1 MRGDVTAEQF
11 RLVWARAG
19 GDAVPMPIQAP
30 SRGRMISDRDRIG
43 RELDAWWAANEDPE
57 LYAAVRGLRRAPA
70 LLHLEGHV
78 VGGGPL
84 RGLLGAGGMGLGG
97 MGPGGMGAGSA
108 VLANQ
113 EAIAAVRAA
122 DSRDWFADT
131 AIDTRGFSLE
141 RGGNVLVSVGRRRR
155 QIEKMVSATRPFTAG
170 GTPALRGSDRAADGA
185 EYTSRASTT
194 SKSER
199 ISALLAR
206 PRTQRGIISASV
218 VDGVGWR
225 EVGRFDWIVVAGD
238 GGYLVESGAAG
249 VRPAGRDD
257 LAAAAHALLA
267 SAEAVASREVA
278 SAAASAEAAASR
290 V

>member
-11 RLVWARAG
+11 RLVWGLAG

-30 SRGRMISDRDRIG
+30 SRGRMVGDRDRIG

-57 LYAAVRGLRRAPA
+57 LYAAVRGLRHAQA
-70 LLHLEGHV
+70 LLHMEGHV

-84 RGLLGAGGMGLGG
+84 RGLLGSGGMCAGGMG
-97 MGPGGMGAGSA
+97 ASSA
-108 VLANQ
+108 VLARQ
-113 EAIAAVRAA
+113 EAIAAVRDA

-131 AIDTRGFSLE
+131 VIDAQGLSLE
-141 RGGNVLVSVGRRRR
+141 RGGDVLVSVGRRRR
-155 QIEKMVSATRPFTAG
+155 LIEEMVSATRPFTAG
-170 GTPALRGSDRAADGA
+170 RTPALRGSRPAVDGA

-194 SKSER
+194 SRSER

-206 PRTQRGIISASV
+206 PRTQRGTVSASV

-225 EVGRFDWIVVAGD
+225 EVGRFAWIVVAGD
-238 GGYLVESGAAG
+238 GGYLVESESAG

-257 LAAAAHALLA
+257 LAAAALALLT
-267 SAEAVASREVA
+267 SAEAV
-278 SAAASAEAAASR
+278 ASAEAAASAEASASR